1 MAEDKKAKPAAAAA
15 PKAGAD
21 KKAPKAKAEKVG
33 VENANAGLPENYVPR
48 LRKHYDDVIKPA
60 LIKQFGYTNVMQV
73 PRITKIVLNMGV
85 GEATQDSK
93 LVNVAASELEKI
105 AGQKPVLTKSRKA
118 IAQFKIREN
127 LAIGTKV
134 TLRKVRMYEFLD
146 RLITVALPRVR
157 DFRGLTDR
165 SFDGNG
171 NYAMGIKEHII
182 FPEIDYDKIDRVWGM
197 DIIVCTSA
205 TSDDEARALL
215 EAFNFPFRKSQR
227 KAA

>member
-1 MAEDKKAKPAAAAA
+1 MADDKKAKPAAAKPAQQ
-15 PKAGAD
+15 PKAE
-21 KKAPKAKAEKVG
+21 KAPKKGAEKAG
-33 VENANAGLPENYVPR
+33 VADANAGLPENYVPR
-48 LRKHYDDVIKPA
+48 LREHYEKVVKPA

-93 LVNVAASELEKI
+93 LVNVAASELERI
-105 AGQKPVLTKSRKA
+105 AGQKPVITKSRKA

-165 SFDGNG
+165 SFDGQG
-171 NYAMGIKEHII
+171 NFAMGIKEHII

-205 TSDDEARALL
+205 KSDDEARALL
-215 EAFNFPFRKSQR
+215 DAFNFPFRKSHR

>member
-1 MAEDKKAKPAAAAA
+1 MAEDKKAKPAAAKPAA
-15 PKAGAD
+15 
-21 KKAPKAKAEKVG
+21 AKAEKAPKKSAEKTG
-33 VENANAGLPENYVPR
+33 VADANAGLPENYVPR
-48 LRKHYDDVIKPA
+48 LRTHYEEVVKPA

-127 LAIGTKV
+127 LNIGTKV

-165 SFDGNG
+165 SFDGQG
-171 NYAMGIKEHII
+171 NFAMGIKEHII
-182 FPEIDYDKIDRVWGM
+182 FPEIDYDKIDRVWGL
-197 DIIVCTSA
+197 DVIVCTSA
-205 TSDDEARALL
+205 KSDDEARALL
-215 EAFNFPFRKSQR
+215 TAFNFPFRKSHRQ
-227 KAA
+227 AA